1 MPFFKRKPK
10 DSPLS
15 REEALACVPVRSAA
29 ARQTRLDSGDIL
41 ITYPQNMRPWA
52 RALLGRFSKNV
63 PASAPVKKLQ
73 LDRLGSSVWEMIDGR
88 RSVKQIAAAFA
99 KNHRMPYREAEFSVT
114 QFLRELG
121 KRGLVGM
128 KWEPQK

>member
-1 MPFFKRKPK
+1 MSLFRRKPK

-29 ARQTRLDSGDIL
+29 ARETRLPSGDIL
-41 ITYPQNMRPWA
+41 IAYPQNMRPWA
-52 RALLGRFSKNV
+52 KALLGRLSRKG
-63 PASAPVKKLQ
+63 PAAPPIKKLQ
-73 LDRLGSSVWEMIDGR
+73 LDRLGSSVWGMIDGR
-88 RSVKQIAAAFA
+88 RSVRQIAAAFA

-128 KWEPQK
+128 KWEPRK